1 MAKKKNLKKFIALGL
16 GAAALSNMAKAS
28 QMKEFLKT
36 EGGGRSIVS
45 PGYKDKIM
53 SMAKNKEKM
62 VPLPKPKIK
71 ISFGDAA
78 KKVMKEKLN
87 LGRGPGIKATD
98 SLAGMGQGNTFGL
111 GPMDGAKYGKMIKAS
126 NGTMVMS
133 RGCKLGRHKATKIT

>member
-1 MAKKKNLKKFIALGL
+1 MAKKKNLRKAIALGL

-36 EGGGRSIVS
+36 EGGAKSVVS
-45 PGYKDKIM
+45 PGYKDRIM
-53 SMAKNKEKM
+53 SMAKNK
-62 VPLPKPKIK
+62 VPLPKPKIS